1 MKGMLRQVYELAAV
15 FAIINLAGV
24 AGVAGYLGMSGKLN
38 AARAHRIAEVLQG
51 KLDDYQSPEGEDAG
65 HATTGEGTGAAPE
78 GSGEAGAEAEAQS
91 GSADGHGAAADGH
104 GAAVTGH
111 DATGAHKTSVDQS
124 REAVTDRELA
134 LRERNRFEA
143 EINQRLALANSIMLQ
158 VTTKLDSLH
167 AEVDAF
173 EKRKT
178 SEAGL
183 RDDEGFKKELEVFKT
198 LKPAQAFEYL
208 SRKDVAESAR
218 LLIEMDPRTIGA
230 ILQSAKTPDTKK
242 KADEILVKMREV
254 APASASQ
261 VETAGG

>member
-1 MKGMLRQVYELAAV
+1 MKGMLRQVYELGAV

-24 AGVAGYLGMSGKLN
+24 AGVAGYLGLSGKLN
-38 AARAHRIAEVLQG
+38 AERAHRIAEVLQG
-51 KLDDYQSPEGEDAG
+51 KLDDYQPPEGEDAEHG
-65 HATTGEGTGAAPE
+65 TTREKTGETPE
-78 GSGEAGAEAEAQS
+78 GSGEASAAADAHGKP
-91 GSADGHGAAADGH
+91 ADGHGASTDGH
-104 GAAVTGH
+104 GASTEGHAGTGS
-111 DATGAHKTSVDQS
+111 HKTSVDQS

-158 VTTKLDSLH
+158 VTTKLDALH

-173 EKRKT
+173 EKRKS
-178 SEAGL
+178 SEAGM

-242 KADEILVKMREV
+242 KADEILGKMREV

>member
-15 FAIINLAGV
+15 FAIVNLAGV

-38 AARAHRIAEVLQG
+38 AERAHRIGEVLQG
-51 KLDDYQSPEGEDAG
+51 KLDGYVPPEGEDAAHG
-65 HATTGEGTGAAPE
+65 TTGEATGETNE
-78 GSGEAGAEAEAQS
+78 GSGDAGAADAH
-91 GSADGHGAAADGH
+91 GSVPEGPSPSAGGHGASAEAH
-104 GAAVTGH
+104 GSAGS
-111 DATGAHKTSVDQS
+111 HKTSVDQS

-158 VTTKLDSLH
+158 VTTKLDALH

-242 KADEILVKMREV
+242 KADEILGKMREV
-254 APASASQ
+254 APTSVSQ

>member
-1 MKGMLRQVYELAAV
+1 MKGMLRQVYELGAV

-24 AGVAGYLGMSGKLN
+24 AGVAGYLGLSGKLN
-38 AARAHRIAEVLQG
+38 AERAHRIAEVLQG
-51 KLDDYQSPEGEDAG
+51 KLDDYQPPEGEDAEHG
-65 HATTGEGTGAAPE
+65 TTGEKNGETHE
-78 GSGEAGAEAEAQS
+78 GSGEASAADAHGKP
-91 GSADGHGAAADGH
+91 ADGHGASTEGH
-104 GAAVTGH
+104 AGTGS
-111 DATGAHKTSVDQS
+111 HKTSVDQS

-173 EKRKT
+173 EKRKS

-242 KADEILVKMREV
+242 KADEILGKMREV